1 MAKATDEQI
10 QTVFDAWKAHRER
23 PELTRLTKDRQK
35 LISDRLGLGYTPED
49 FVALVNFVHL
59 SSDQWCAYMRNN
71 QYTGLDYLLRKE
83 KLADRVERALNWQIE
98 TADAERKRVEEEA
111 SGLSLGILGQFRRGA
126 R

>member
-23 PELTRLTKDRQK
+23 PELTRLTKDRKK

-59 SSDQWCAYMRNN
+59 SSDQWCVYMRNN

-98 TADAERKRVEEEA
+98 TADLERKRVEEEA

>member
-10 QTVFDAWKAHRER
+10 QAVFDAWKAHRER

-59 SSDQWCAYMRNN
+59 SSDQWCVYMRNN

>member
-59 SSDQWCAYMRNN
+59 SSDQWCVYMRNN

-98 TADAERKRVEEEA
+98 TADLERKRVEEEA

>member
-1 MAKATDEQI
+1 
-10 QTVFDAWKAHRER
+10 VFDAWKAHRER

-59 SSDQWCAYMRNN
+59 SSDQWCVYMRNN

-98 TADAERKRVEEEA
+98 TADLERKRVEEEA